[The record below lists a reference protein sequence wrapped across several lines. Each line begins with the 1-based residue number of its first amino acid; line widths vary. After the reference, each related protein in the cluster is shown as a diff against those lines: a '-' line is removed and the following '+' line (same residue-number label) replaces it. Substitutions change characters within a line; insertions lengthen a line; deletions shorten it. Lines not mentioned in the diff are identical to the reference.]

1 MVPPGKIGA
10 GTVRAFLKDLF
21 SGPDREI
28 SPVCLN
34 NNFGMGPTN
43 HVLDGDRDP
52 PQKGAI
58 FGGRAA
64 HSKALAVSATVFAA
78 KSIVQYAGKQQ
89 WAPDS
94 SVSH

>member
-43 HVLDGDRDP
+43 HVSDANRDP
-52 PQKGAI
+52 PQEGQFLGVVRPIQKHWQSLL
-58 FGGRAA
+58 R
-64 HSKALAVSATVFAA
+64 
-78 KSIVQYAGKQQ
+78 
-89 WAPDS
+89 S
-94 SVSH
+94 SLQNR